1 MKKNNGLLQKVWHH
15 LRENPSEIIFGCYL
29 LLIMM
34 TSVCT
39 TIFYTTAYKDNMFG
53 IVLFVTLVFYSAF
66 ALTPKF
72 HRWIG
77 NLSFTQSHDI
87 SRKKKIQVFG
97 LAGGITFIVLAFFY
111 IGFYPGSF
119 SPDSIYQYSQVVN
132 GTYDDWNPAWH
143 TFLIFTMPLKLT
155 GGWIGSVV
163 LFQMIYFS
171 LLIGY
176 MAVLIYVYSG
186 RVYACLSVAF
196 VLLNPYTIEIVMYPT
211 KDVAFAIAAALCMLY
226 AMNIYFTNG
235 KWCDKLY
242 RIFMFAFMLACAT
255 LFRHNGVLFTL
266 ILLFALFFFMQRK
279 RWFFLFASTCVILF
293 CIKVPLYRYNDVNK
307 PDRRILETMGLPL
320 SVIINVAKESPESL
334 DRQTSDFVADLM
346 NKQPDWKMRHDI
358 SGLNSVKWDE
368 NGNLGINNDAVKNAG
383 VKGILQMM
391 CHCLFVAPK
400 ESLKAVGGLTIPVY
414 GLEVNGRE
422 LNDIPPNDY
431 GVTYN
436 GVKAI
441 NTMEENYRYCVYTTP
456 LHLVFTIGFTILV
469 MLAFILFK
477 SNIRSFEDWKRIL
490 LCLPI
495 FTYDFGTMLLLSGHD
510 VRFFYVSFLVCPLVV
525 LIMCGK
531 RPEQTT
537 PQKN

>member
-1 MKKNNGLLQKVWHH
+1 MKKMNEFLRKICRYV
-15 LRENPSEIIFGCYL
+15 RENPSEMIFGCYL
-29 LLIMM
+29 LLIMT

-39 TIFYTTAYKDNMFG
+39 TIFYTTAYKGNLYG
-53 IVLFVTLVFYSAF
+53 IVLFATLVLYSVF

-77 NLSFTQSHDI
+77 KFSFTPPQDI
-87 SRKKKIQVFG
+87 SRKKKLQVFG
-97 LAGGITFIVLAFFY
+97 IAGGITFVVLAFFY

-119 SPDSIYQYSQVVN
+119 SPDSICQYSQVIN
-132 GTYDDWNPAWH
+132 GSYDDWNPAWH
-143 TFLIFTMPLKLT
+143 TFLIFTLPLKLT

-176 MAVLIYVYSG
+176 MAVLIYIYSG

-226 AMNIYFTNG
+226 AMNIYFTRG

-242 RIFMFAFMLACAT
+242 RIFIFAFMLACAT

-266 ILLFALFFFMQRK
+266 ILLFALFFLMQRK

-307 PDRRILETMGLPL
+307 PDKRTLETMGLPL
-320 SVIINVAKESPESL
+320 SVIINVAKECPESL
-334 DRQTSDFVADLM
+334 DKQTSDFVADLM
-346 NKQPDWKMRHDI
+346 SKQPDWEMLHDI

-368 NGNLGINNDAVKNAG
+368 NGNLGINNDAVENAG
-383 VKGILQMM
+383 VIGILRMM
-391 CHCLFVAPK
+391 CHCFFVAPK
-400 ESLKAVGGLTIPVY
+400 ESFKAVGGLTIPVY
-414 GLEVNGRE
+414 GLEINGRE
-422 LNDIPPNDY
+422 PNKIPKNDL

-436 GVKAI
+436 GVKTI
-441 NTMEENYRYCVYTTP
+441 NTLEESYRYCVYTTP

-477 SNIRSFEDWKRIL
+477 SNFRSFEDWKRVF

-495 FTYDFGTMLLLSGHD
+495 LTYNFGTMLLLSGHD
-510 VRFFYVSFLVCPLVV
+510 VRFFYVSFLVCPIVV
-525 LIMCGK
+525 LIMGGK
-531 RPEQTT
+531 HVEC
-537 PQKN
+537 